1 MVICK
6 NKLPNQSFIK
16 KVGGG
21 TINLN
26 QNPENEELNNLKA
39 QITNSLIFGCI
50 TLLIFF
56 IAILGL
62 KYFLQTPIYNEIYFL
77 ILGWF
82 TYNYLFIYIF
92 KKRRINLK
100 IIKRLYFIK
109 YIVDLLFM
117 TGIFYYIGGI
127 LWIGAIF
134 FTFTILYSSI
144 LSTPKEGLIITLF
157 AFTCYS
163 SIVLLEYFGLIPYM
177 VFFKLTPY
185 LYKDSQYV
193 ITTTLVVGLVFFS
206 IFLTGKSFARGLKQ
220 RSAELAQAKKKLEW
234 SNKLEE
240 EVKLQTQELKKSKD
254 QLSILYQISR
264 SISSTLELDNILKV
278 ILDFSVKIS
287 GANRGSVMLLDEKK
301 NVFFIK
307 AAYNLSEKIIREIT
321 FAKDENTIGWVVKNK
336 KPLYI
341 KDLEQDKRFSKKE
354 GIDYKL
360 KQLLMVPIIIEG
372 EVKGVINLD
381 NNTSFTTDTIN
392 LLKSFSEQVAVAIN
406 NARLYQ
412 KIQDSYFEIVK
423 ALAQAI
429 EAKDP
434 YTHGHSARV
443 MEYAVSIAQKLGLP
457 EEEIEL
463 LRYAAILHDIGK
475 IGVRGIILNNP
486 DGLTNEEYD
495 EIKKHAAIG
504 ENIVQPIELLQ
515 PIRPLI
521 RHHHEWYNGK
531 GYPYGLSGE
540 NIPLGAR
547 ILAIADAYDAMKS
560 DRPYRRA
567 LTEETAIQ
575 ELKRGSGTQFDSKIV
590 EIFLEILKQNLSED
604 GPLTN

>member
-26 QNPENEELNNLKA
+26 QNPETEELNNSKA
-39 QITNSLIFGCI
+39 KITTSLTFSCI

-56 IAILGL
+56 ITALGL
-62 KYFLQTPIYNEIYFL
+62 KYFLQIPIHNKIYFL

-82 TYNYLFIYIF
+82 TYNYLFLYIF

-163 SIVLLEYFGLIPYM
+163 SIVLLEYFGLIPYI
-177 VFFKLTPY
+177 VFFKLSPY

-193 ITTTLVVGLVFFS
+193 ITTTLAVGLIFFS
-206 IFLTGKSFARGLKQ
+206 IFLTGKSFAQGLKQ
-220 RSAELAQAKKKLEW
+220 RSAELVQAKKKLEW
-234 SNKLEE
+234 SNKLEK
-240 EVKLQTQELKKSKD
+240 EVKLRTNELKKSKD

-287 GANRGSVMLLDEKK
+287 GANRGSVMLFNEKK
-301 NVFFIK
+301 NIFSIK

-354 GIDYKL
+354 TVDYKI
-360 KQLLMVPIIIEG
+360 KQLLMVPIIIEN
-372 EVKGVINLD
+372 EVKGVISLD
-381 NNTSFTTDTIN
+381 NASFTTDIIN
-392 LLKSFSEQVAVAIN
+392 LLMSFSEQVAVAIN

-434 YTHGHSARV
+434 YTHGHSERV
-443 MEYAVSIAQKLGLP
+443 MQYSLIIAKKFNLSK
-457 EEEIEL
+457 EEKES

-486 DGLTNEEYD
+486 GGLTVSEYD
-495 EIKKHAAIG
+495 EVKKHTIIG
-504 ENIVQPIELLQ
+504 ENIIRPIELLRT
-515 PIRPLI
+515 IRPLI
-521 RHHHEWYNGK
+521 RNHHEWYNGK
-531 GYPYGLSGE
+531 GYPDGLSKE
-540 NIPLGAR
+540 DIPLGSR
-547 ILAIADAYDAMKS
+547 ILAVADAYDAMKS
-560 DRPYRRA
+560 DRPYRKA
-567 LTEETAIQ
+567 FTEEIVIQ
-575 ELKRGSGTQFDSKIV
+575 ELKRGSGSQFDPKIV
-590 EIFLEILKQNLSED
+590 EIFLGILK
-604 GPLTN
+604 TKI